1 MSAGPGSWLR
11 HVDLAGFTS
20 FGVPARARFFASL
33 QQEDELPTLLQEA
46 DDKDLP
52 VLILGGGS
60 NVLLT
65 ADFPGLV
72 IQMALTGIVVRPDPL
87 SAMHVLVTAAAG
99 ENWHALVEFCLQNHL
114 VGLENLAL
122 IPGSTGAA
130 PVQNIGAYGV
140 ELSDVLVSVRYFDRR
155 TQQVHQL
162 SADQCQLSYRDSIF
176 KHSLKH
182 HAIILSVCL
191 RLSKGAAPVINY
203 PALQQALLYSPQST
217 TQPTTQPPT
226 AQPTPQ
232 QVFDAV
238 CAIRRSKL
246 PDPKVLGNAG
256 SFFRNPLVTLAH
268 CERLQREWPD
278 LPSYK
283 TDSELTRKLPA
294 AWLIEKAGWK
304 GYRAGDAGVHTQQ
317 ALVLVNYGNATG
329 MQLVDLAR
337 KIAASVRQRFDITL
351 EPEVNILPA
360 SAWHA

>member
-1 MSAGPGSWLR
+1 MSAGPGSWLS

-20 FGVPARARFFASL
+20 FGVPTRARFFASL

-60 NVLLT
+60 NLLLT

-87 SAMHVLVTAAAG
+87 SAEHFLVTAAAG
-99 ENWHALVEFCLQNHL
+99 ENWHALVEFCLRNQL

-140 ELSDVLVSVRYFDRR
+140 ELSDLLVSVRYFDRR
-155 TQQVHQL
+155 TQQVHQIT
-162 SADQCQLSYRDSIF
+162 AEQCELSYRDSIF

-191 RLSKGAAPVINY
+191 RLSKGAAPVLTY
-203 PALQQALLYSPQST
+203 PALQQALLYSRRSATQST
-217 TQPTTQPPT
+217 SQLTS
-226 AQPTPQ
+226 QPTPQ

-256 SFFRNPLVTLAH
+256 SFFRNPHVTLAH
-268 CERLQREWPD
+268 CERLQRVWPD
-278 LPSYK
+278 LPSYR
-283 TDSELTRKLPA
+283 TDSALIRKLPA

-304 GYRAGDAGVHTQQ
+304 GYRTGDAGVHTQQ

-329 MQLVDLAR
+329 VQLVDLAF
-337 KIAASVRQRFDITL
+337 KIVASVKQRFDITL

-360 SAWHA
+360 SVWQA

>member
-1 MSAGPGSWLR
+1 MSAGPGSWLS

-20 FGVPARARFFASL
+20 FGVSARARFFASL

-87 SAMHVLVTAAAG
+87 SAEHFLVTAAAG
-99 ENWHALVEFCLQNHL
+99 ENWHALVEFCLRNQL

-155 TQQVHQL
+155 TQQVHQIT
-162 SADQCQLSYRDSIF
+162 AEQCELSYRDSIF

-203 PALQQALLYSPQST
+203 PALQQALLHSRRSA
-217 TQPTTQPPT
+217 TQPTSQPT
-226 AQPTPQ
+226 SQPTPQ

-246 PDPKVLGNAG
+246 PDPQVLGNAG
-256 SFFRNPLVTLAH
+256 SFFRNPHVTLAH
-268 CERLQREWPD
+268 CERLQREWTD

-304 GYRAGDAGVHTQQ
+304 GYRTGDAGVHAQQ
-317 ALVLVNYGNATG
+317 ALVLVNYGEATG
-329 MQLVDLAR
+329 VQLVDLAR
-337 KIAASVRQRFDITL
+337 KVAASVQQRFDITL

-360 SAWHA
+360 SVWHA

>member
-1 MSAGPGSWLR
+1 MSTGPGSWLLN
-11 HVDLAGFTS
+11 VELASLTS
-20 FGVPARARFFASL
+20 FGVPARARYFASL

-52 VLILGGGS
+52 VLMLGGGS
-60 NVLLT
+60 NVLFA

-99 ENWHALVEFCLQNHL
+99 ENWHALVEFCLQNQL

-162 SADQCQLSYRDSIF
+162 SAEQCQLSYRDSIF
-176 KHSLKH
+176 KHSLKD
-182 HAIILSVCL
+182 HAIILSVCM
-191 RLSKGAAPVINY
+191 RLSKHAAPVISY
-203 PALQQALLYSPQST
+203 PALQQALSSIM
-217 TQPTTQPPT
+217 QPT
-226 AQPTPQ
+226 AQ

-246 PDPKVLGNAG
+246 PDPQVLGNAG
-256 SFFRNPLVTLAH
+256 SFFRNPLVTLTH
-268 CERLQREWPD
+268 CEKLQQEWPD
-278 LPSYK
+278 LPSYN
-283 TDSELTRKLPA
+283 TDSPQTRKLPA

-304 GYRAGDAGVHTQQ
+304 GYRTGDAGVHTHQ
-317 ALVLVNYGNATG
+317 ALVLVNYGDATG
-329 MQLVDLAR
+329 GQLVDLAR
-337 KIAASVRQRFDITL
+337 KIAGSVKQRFDIML
-351 EPEVNILPA
+351 QPEVKIFPA
-360 SAWHA
+360 SAWQAWPMPDIRDQRHD

>member
-1 MSAGPGSWLR
+1 MSAGPGSWLS

-72 IQMALTGIVVRPDPL
+72 IHMALTGIVVRPDPL
-87 SAMHVLVTAAAG
+87 SAEHFLVTAAAG
-99 ENWHALVEFCLQNHL
+99 ENWHALVEFCLRNKL

-140 ELSDVLVSVRYFDRR
+140 ELSHVLVGVRYFDRR
-155 TQQVHQL
+155 TQQVHQIT
-162 SADQCQLSYRDSIF
+162 AEQCELSYRDSIF

-203 PALQQALLYSPQST
+203 PALHQALSAT
-217 TQPTTQPPT
+217 VH
-226 AQPTPQ
+226 PTPQ

-256 SFFRNPLVTLAH
+256 SFFRNPQVTLAH

-304 GYRAGDAGVHTQQ
+304 GYRTGDAGVHTQQ
-317 ALVLVNYGNATG
+317 ALVLVNYGEATG

-337 KIAASVRQRFDITL
+337 KIAASVQQRFDISL

-360 SAWHA
+360 TAWHA

>member
-1 MSAGPGSWLR
+1 MSAGPGSWLS

-20 FGVPARARFFASL
+20 FGVQARARFFARL
-33 QQEDELPTLLQEA
+33 EQEDELPTLLQEA

-52 VLILGGGS
+52 LLILGGGS

-72 IQMALTGIVVRPDPL
+72 IHMALTGIVVRPDPL
-87 SAMHVLVTAAAG
+87 SDEHFLVTAAAG
-99 ENWHALVEFCLQNHL
+99 ENWHGLVEFCLRNQL

-155 TQQVHQL
+155 TQQVHQIT
-162 SADQCQLSYRDSIF
+162 AEQCELSYRDSIF

-203 PALQQALLYSPQST
+203 PALQQALSDSLQST
-217 TQPTTQPPT
+217 TQS
-226 AQPTPQ
+226 ASQPTPQ

-238 CAIRRSKL
+238 CSIRRSKL
-246 PDPKVLGNAG
+246 PDPQVLGNAG
-256 SFFRNPLVTLAH
+256 SFFRNPHVTLAH
-268 CERLQREWPD
+268 CERLQCEWPD

-283 TDSELTRKLPA
+283 TDCELTRKLPA

-304 GYRAGDAGVHTQQ
+304 GYRTGDAGVHIQQ
-317 ALVLVNYGNATG
+317 ALVLVNYGEATG

-337 KIAASVRQRFDITL
+337 RIAASVQQRFDITL

-360 SAWHA
+360 SAWHS

>member
-1 MSAGPGSWLR
+1 MSAGPGSWLS

-20 FGVPARARFFASL
+20 FGVPASARFFASL

-72 IQMALTGIVVRPDPL
+72 IHMALTGIVVRPDPL
-87 SAMHVLVTAAAG
+87 SAEHFLVTAAAG
-99 ENWHALVEFCLQNHL
+99 ENWHALVEFCLRNKL

-140 ELSDVLVSVRYFDRR
+140 ELSHVLVGVRYFDRR
-155 TQQVHQL
+155 TQQVHQIT
-162 SADQCQLSYRDSIF
+162 AEQCELSYRDSIF

-203 PALQQALLYSPQST
+203 PALQQALSAT
-217 TQPTTQPPT
+217 VH
-226 AQPTPQ
+226 PTPQ

-256 SFFRNPLVTLAH
+256 SFFRNPQVMLAH

-304 GYRAGDAGVHTQQ
+304 GYRTGDAGVHTQQ
-317 ALVLVNYGNATG
+317 ALVLVNYGEATG

-337 KIAASVRQRFDITL
+337 KIAASVQQRFDISL

>member
-1 MSAGPGSWLR
+1 MSAGPGSWLS

-33 QQEDELPTLLQEA
+33 QQEDELPTLLQAA

-99 ENWHALVEFCLQNHL
+99 ENWHALVEFCLRNEFS
-114 VGLENLAL
+114 GLENLAL

-155 TQQVHQL
+155 THQVHQL
-162 SADQCQLSYRDSIF
+162 SAEQCQLSYRDSIF

-191 RLSKGAAPVINY
+191 RLGKSAAPVLTY
-203 PALQQALLYSPQST
+203 PALQQALSDKQ
-217 TQPTTQPPT
+217 QPT
-226 AQPTPQ
+226 AQ
-232 QVFDAV
+232 QVYDAV

-246 PDPKVLGNAG
+246 PDPQVLGNAG
-256 SFFRNPLVTLAH
+256 SFFRNPQVTLAH

-278 LPSYK
+278 LHSYS
-283 TDSELTRKLPA
+283 TDSALTRKLPA

-304 GYRAGDAGVHTQQ
+304 GYRTGDAGVHTQQ
-317 ALVLVNYGNATG
+317 ALVLVNYGDATG

-337 KIAASVRQRFDITL
+337 KIVASVQQRFDITL
-351 EPEVNILPA
+351 EPEVNIFPA
-360 SAWHA
+360 CAWHAC

>member
-1 MSAGPGSWLR
+1 MSAGPGSWLND
-11 HVDLAGFTS
+11 VELAGYTS
-20 FGVPARARFFASL
+20 FGVPARARYFASL

-52 VLILGGGS
+52 VLMLGGGS
-60 NVLLT
+60 NVLFT

-72 IQMALTGIVVRPDPL
+72 IQMGLTGIVVRPDPL

-99 ENWHALVEFCLQNHL
+99 ENWHALVEFCLHNQL

-155 TQQVHQL
+155 TQQVQQL
-162 SADQCQLSYRDSIF
+162 SAEQCQLSYRDSIF
-176 KHSLKH
+176 KHSLKN

-191 RLSKGAAPVINY
+191 RLSKHAEPVITY
-203 PALQQALLYSPQST
+203 PALQQALAHT
-217 TQPTTQPPT
+217 RQPS
-226 AQPTPQ
+226 AQH
-232 QVFDAV
+232 VFDAV

-246 PDPKVLGNAG
+246 PDPQVLGNAG

-268 CERLQREWPD
+268 CEKLQQEWPD
-278 LPSYK
+278 LPSYR
-283 TDSELTRKLPA
+283 TDCAQTRKLPA

-304 GYRAGDAGVHTQQ
+304 GYRSGDAGVHTEQ
-317 ALVLVNYGNATG
+317 ALVLVNYGHASG
-329 MQLVDLAR
+329 EQLVGLAQ
-337 KIAASVRQRFDITL
+337 KIAASVKQRFDITL
-351 EPEVNILPA
+351 QPEVNILPA
-360 SAWHA
+360 SAWHLWPMPDIRDQRHD